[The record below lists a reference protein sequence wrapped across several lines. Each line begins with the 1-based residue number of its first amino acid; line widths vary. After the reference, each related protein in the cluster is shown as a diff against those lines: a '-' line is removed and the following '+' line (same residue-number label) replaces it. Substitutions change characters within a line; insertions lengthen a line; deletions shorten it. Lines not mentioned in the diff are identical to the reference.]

1 MLCIPP
7 KAIWVRYGSLCPATP
22 MSCGTEIS
30 VLTAPVL
37 PSAPNPLFRLGPL
50 FAITMLIAP
59 GQPPEAPRA
68 SEQQIL
74 AEHTCNSSS

>member
-1 MLCIPP
+1 
-7 KAIWVRYGSLCPATP
+7 

-37 PSAPNPLFRLGPL
+37 PSAPDPLFRLGPL

-59 GQPPEAPRA
+59 GQPPEAP
-68 SEQQIL
+68 
-74 AEHTCNSSS
+74 